1 MTKER
6 LRPYTRRVR
15 QSAAAATRVPPVSHE
30 KIRKLEKEYRAA
42 RDKAERLREQRNGE
56 IRKAVQ
62 DGAKQ
67 AELARETGLSRGRIA
82 QIISG

>member
-1 MTKER
+1 M
-6 LRPYTRRVR
+6 
-15 QSAAAATRVPPVSHE
+15 SHE

-42 RDKAERLREQRNGE
+42 RAKTERLREQRNEE

-67 AELARETGLSRGRIA
+67 SELARETGLTRGRIA